1 MIAGKTYKALRL
13 ELFSV
18 SLAKSIVV
26 MLQFQL
32 WKKLLVVLV
41 AVLGIIFALP
51 NLIGG
56 DDGAGSNFLPGKQ
69 INLGLDLQ
77 GGSHL
82 LLRVDVDAVKQERL
96 ENLGETLRRDFRSE
110 KIRFSGLA
118 VANETVSLQIRNP
131 DDVAK
136 TQQIFTNLGNE
147 YTVSNDGLTYHL
159 AFNDAGL
166 AAMQTRTVEQSIEI
180 IRRRLDPEGTKE
192 PVIQRQG
199 LDRILVQLPG
209 VDDPEAVKRLLGRT
223 AKLTFQL
230 VDLRISSAEAIQRGR
245 TPPGSILMQSA
256 SDDGRSYVIEK
267 RVMVSGEML
276 DGATA
281 TFDQNNRP
289 AVSFTLDPAGARRF
303 GKVTGENI
311 GRPFAIILD
320 GKVVSAPTIQSQI
333 FGSGQITGD
342 FSVAETNELALVLRA
357 GALPAPLII
366 LEERSIGPGLGADS
380 IAAGEIAAVIGIILV
395 AIYMVA
401 SYGFFGGLAVSAL
414 TVNIILIVAALSAL
428 QATLTLPG
436 IAGIVLTM
444 GMAVDANVLVF
455 ERIREELSKG
465 RSAIAAIDSGYQ
477 RAIST
482 IIDSNLT
489 TLFAAL
495 FLYIFGSGPIK
506 GFAVTLGIGIATSM
520 FTAVMVTRLLI
531 VLWVERKR
539 PNRLVL

>member
-1 MIAGKTYKALRL
+1 
-13 ELFSV
+13 
-18 SLAKSIVV
+18 

-32 WKKLLVVLV
+32 WKKLLVVAIAL
-41 AVLGIIFALP
+41 LGVVYALP
-51 NLIGG
+51 NVMGNNNSV
-56 DDGAGSNFLPGKQ
+56 AFLPGKK

-82 LLRVDVDAVKQERL
+82 LLRVDIDAVKKERL
-96 ENLGETLRRDFRSE
+96 ENLGETIRRNFRSK
-110 KIRFSGLA
+110 KIRFSDLDVSDNSVLIRLRNAGDLA
-118 VANETVSLQIRNP
+118 RAKKIFEKIGRDFGTTRKENAYQI
-131 DDVAK
+131 
-136 TQQIFTNLGNE
+136 E
-147 YTVSNDGLTYHL
+147 
-159 AFNDAGL
+159 FNKAGL
-166 AAMQTRTVEQSIEI
+166 AAMQTRTIDQSIEI

-192 PVIQRQG
+192 PIIQRQG

-209 VDDPEAVKRLLGRT
+209 VEDPESVKRLLGRT

-230 VDLRISSAEAIQRGR
+230 VDMSMTAAEAKQRGR
-245 TPPGSILMQSA
+245 TPPGTVLMEGA
-256 SDDGRSYVIEK
+256 SDDGRNYLIEK

-289 AVSFTLDPAGARRF
+289 AVSFVLNSDGARRF

-311 GRPFAIILD
+311 GRPFAIVLD

-333 FGSGQITGD
+333 FGNGQITGD
-342 FSVAETNELALVLRA
+342 FSIAETNELALVLRA

-380 IAAGEIAAVIGIILV
+380 IAAGEFAAVIGLVLV
-395 AIYMVA
+395 AVYMA
-401 SYGFFGGLAVSAL
+401 LSYGFFGGLAVAAL
-414 TVNIILIVAALSAL
+414 AINIILIIAALSAL

-455 ERIREELSKG
+455 ERVREELGKG
-465 RSAIAAIDSGYQ
+465 RAVITAIDSGYQ

-506 GFAVTLGIGIATSM
+506 GFAVTLGIGITTSM
-520 FTAVMVTRLLI
+520 FTAVMVTRLFI
-531 VLWVERKR
+531 VIWLERKR
-539 PNRLVL
+539 PTKFVL